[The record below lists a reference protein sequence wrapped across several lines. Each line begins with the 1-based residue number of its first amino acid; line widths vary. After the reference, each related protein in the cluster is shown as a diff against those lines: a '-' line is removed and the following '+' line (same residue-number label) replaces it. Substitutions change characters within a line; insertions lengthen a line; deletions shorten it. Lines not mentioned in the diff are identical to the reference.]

1 MKRTAVLVVLAL
13 GASLALSACDNPP
26 PAGDGATSSD
36 APADMTR
43 NNKPTTRKGG

>member
-1 MKRTAVLVVLAL
+1 VKRTAALVVLAL
-13 GASLALSACDNPP
+13 GATVALSACDNPP
-26 PAGDGATSSD
+26 PGGDGSTSSN